1 MQTKG
6 AWTSKLARGAIAAIA
21 LASSFAPVPAAA
33 PREPLGSI
41 AEVLALSPA
50 EIAAEPLAVVR
61 GVVTWTHKGWFVVE
75 DEDAAI
81 YVAGSVAADDAGP
94 SRKPELGD
102 EVEIAGSVVAGG
114 YAPLIGRGR
123 ARIVGRRPVPP
134 PEPADLGR
142 LLRGLDI
149 GRRVIVQGVVQGFV
163 EQPWNRW
170 ALSIDV
176 EGRSLTLEV
185 ERSPND
191 PPTVQLIEA
200 EIRAVGLVDAFA
212 NSHGQFLAPAL
223 LAANLAAI
231 EIVDPAP
238 ADPFAGEIT
247 PLDAIAR
254 YSTRPR
260 SARRIRTE
268 GVVSFASPELLFLQ
282 NAKAAVRVRL
292 APDPTGKV
300 AAEPPLAPG
309 DHVQVAGVL
318 DNRRSIAGLAFAV
331 ARRVGVEEPPKPEDL
346 DVADIVRLAEQFR
359 IQQWITYP
367 GSHDGRLVRCSGLVE
382 AVENG
387 PAGRTAMLSSAGS
400 RWFATVPASSAPAD
414 AGRFTVGSTVAV
426 AGILQLDL
434 DARRLTGQLVEVPR
448 LERITLLARDAS
460 DVAVVRAAPWWT
472 PRRLAT
478 VLAAAT
484 AALAASIGGVVLLGR
499 RVRQQAVALAE
510 TMRVQRESAVE
521 FEAALRERSR
531 LAANLH
537 DTVLQTVTG
546 IGYQL
551 QVCQAEG
558 ARQGAEGPSR
568 LDVAQRMV
576 DHAVDQL
583 RGTVWA
589 LHSPPDDEASLAAAL
604 EARLAILRQG
614 RETPIR
620 CTVAGRERPVA
631 PEVRANLLLVA
642 QEAVVNALRHAAAGG
657 IDVTLDYGSDDTVTV
672 TVRDDGRGFRMSD
685 RPGALHGHFGIEG
698 LIDRMHAV
706 AGECTIMS
714 RPGEGTTVEA
724 VAPAAAGD
732 LSGRTGAESAG
743 HGSIA

>member
-6 AWTSKLARGAIAAIA
+6 AWTSKLAWGAIAAIA
-21 LASSFAPVPAAA
+21 LAWSVGPAPAAA
-33 PREPLGSI
+33 PLGSI

-81 YVAGSVAADDAGP
+81 YVAGSAAADDAGP

-123 ARIVGRRPVPP
+123 ARILGRRPVPP
-134 PEPADLGR
+134 PVPADLGR

-149 GRRVIVQGVVQGFV
+149 GRRVTVQGVVQGFLQ
-163 EQPWNRW
+163 QPWDRW
-170 ALSIDV
+170 GLSIDV
-176 EGRSLTLEV
+176 EGRSLTLEF
-185 ERSPND
+185 ERASNDSP
-191 PPTVQLIEA
+191 PVHLIAA

-231 EIVDPAP
+231 EVVEPAP

-247 PLDAIAR
+247 PLDVIAR
-254 YSTRPR
+254 YSAQPR

-268 GVVSFASPELLFLQ
+268 GVVSFASPELLLLQ

-300 AAEPPLAPG
+300 AEEPPFAPG
-309 DHVQVAGVL
+309 DRVQVAGVL
-318 DNRRSIAGLAFAV
+318 DMCRNIAGLAFAV
-331 ARRVGVEEPPKPEDL
+331 ARRVGVEQPPEPENL
-346 DVADIVRLAEQFR
+346 AVADVVGLAREFYSKN
-359 IQQWITYP
+359 WMTDP
-367 GSHDGRLVRCSGLVE
+367 GSHDGRLVRCTGLVE

-387 PAGRTAMLSSAGS
+387 AAGLTATLSSDGS
-400 RWFATVPASSAPAD
+400 RWFATVPPSSASAD
-414 AGRFTVGSTVAV
+414 ATRFTVGSTVAV

-434 DARRLTGQLVEVPR
+434 DARRLAGEFVEVPR
-448 LERITLLARDAS
+448 LERITVLARDAS
-460 DVAVVRAAPWWT
+460 DVTVVRAAPWWT
-472 PRRLAT
+472 PRRLAA

-484 AALAASIGGVVLLGR
+484 AALAASVGGVVLLGR

-551 QVCQAEG
+551 QVCQAED
-558 ARQGAEGPSR
+558 ARQGAEGTSR

-589 LHSPPDDEASLAAAL
+589 LHAPPDDDASLAAAL
-604 EARLAILRQG
+604 EARLAVLRQG

-698 LIDRMHAV
+698 MIDRMVAV
-706 AGECTIMS
+706 AGECTITS
-714 RPGEGTTVEA
+714 RPGGGTTVVA
-724 VAPAAAGD
+724 VAPAAAAD

-743 HGSIA
+743 DGSIA

>member
-1 MQTKG
+1 MRTSG
-6 AWTSKLARGAIAAIA
+6 AWSPNTARAAIAAIA
-21 LASSFAPVPAAA
+21 LAWSVGPAPAAA

-61 GVVTWTHKGWFVVE
+61 GVVTWTHEDWFVVE

-200 EIRAVGLVDAFA
+200 EIRAVALVDAFA

-254 YSTRPR
+254 YSTQPR

-387 PAGRTAMLSSAGS
+387 PAGRTATLSSAGS
-400 RWFATVPASSAPAD
+400 RWFATVPPSSAPAD

-434 DARRLTGQLVEVPR
+434 DARRLTGQLVEGPR
-448 LERITLLARDAS
+448 LERITVLARDAS
-460 DVAVVRAAPWWT
+460 DVAVVRAAPWWS

-484 AALAASIGGVVLLGR
+484 
-499 RVRQQAVALAE
+499 VALAE

-558 ARQGAEGPSR
+558 ARQGAQGQSR

-642 QEAVVNALRHAAAGG
+642 QEAVANALRHAAAGG